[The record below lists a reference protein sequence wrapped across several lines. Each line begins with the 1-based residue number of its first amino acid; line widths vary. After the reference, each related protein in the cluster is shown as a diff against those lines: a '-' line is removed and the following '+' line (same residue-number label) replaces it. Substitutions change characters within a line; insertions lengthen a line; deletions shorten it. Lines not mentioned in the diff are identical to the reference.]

1 MTDEYGKYDVRALVA
16 RVVSGD
22 MKAFEVIYQN
32 TYRQV
37 YYTCMSFL
45 KNEQNVYDVM
55 QDTYITALTHL
66 QQLENPERI
75 TAWLNTIAVNKCRQF
90 LGKKMPVQLDEA
102 AGVNLLEEN
111 DNFLP
116 ESYVLNAE
124 KRKIILNIMQEELS
138 AVQYQT
144 IIMYYF
150 DGMSTSEIA
159 ACMECPEGTV
169 SYRLSAARGKI
180 KEGVQRYENT
190 NGVKLYSSG
199 TTALLTAVFLA
210 ETQGLVI
217 PNFLTS
223 VFSAAFGV
231 TAGAVAGT
239 ALGAAAGPMTGGA
252 ALNAV
257 AGTAAGGAALG
268 ATAGTTAGGV
278 TTGVTS
284 AGLKTAGKLGIKG
297 LFKTLK
303 AKIVASVVAASVVAG
318 GAAGIIIHNRDKDS
332 ESGGKNYRE
341 VNYVVCDNEYL
352 TVTIDK
358 VYDIGCGP
366 EDETIASAEGYDI
379 SENDCALE
387 YTVVN
392 HKDYMV
398 YYNIMLLTSNNES
411 YEGGLPTNWGVQPN
425 STSKFYIVD
434 SDGVTFFDLGRKPTV
449 TAKILFCTL
458 EDTTGNAGPFRAVDS
473 VMVDVDLSGKG
484 GTEPV
489 NYTRNFHVDGE
500 QVVIDNDQVKVTYL
514 GTNVYDEIADKNYYS
529 AWMNFYVENKT
540 DHDLG
545 VSIKGDNI
553 AYATPLRLMAGTTGY
568 ITHSMIDAGLDKE
581 DNAVGNKEIVEG
593 GEPFAV
599 NVDVCDYTES
609 YGGVTTYDIYVA
621 EHGETAYR
629 SISIDDY
636 TNIYS
641 GQFDMIKITQE
652 NVKEKTK

>member
-102 AGVNLLEEN
+102 TSTNLLEEN

-180 KEGVQRYENT
+180 KAGVQRYENT
-190 NGVKLYSSG
+190 SGVKLYSSG

-223 VFSAAFGV
+223 VFSAVF
-231 TAGAVAGT
+231 
-239 ALGAAAGPMTGGA
+239 GAAAGTVLGTATGGA
-252 ALNAV
+252 AV
-257 AGTAAGGAALG
+257 GTLTGGAAAGGAGG
-268 ATAGTTAGGV
+268 AA
-278 TTGVTS
+278 TGVAS
-284 AGLKTAGKLGIKG
+284 AGVKTAGKLGLKG

-434 SDGVTFFDLGRKPTV
+434 SAGVTFFDLGRKPTV
-449 TAKILFCTL
+449 TSKILFCTL

-484 GTEPV
+484 ETESV
-489 NYTRNFHVDGE
+489 NYKRNFHVDGE
-500 QVVIDNDQVKVTYL
+500 QVVTDNDQVKVTYL

-545 VSIKGDNI
+545 VSVKGDNI
-553 AYATPLRLMAGTTGY
+553 AYDTPLRLMAGTTGY
-568 ITHSMIDAGLDKE
+568 ITSSMIDAGLDKE

-599 NVDVCDYTES
+599 SVDVCDYTES

-641 GQFDMIKITQE
+641 GQFDMVKITQE
-652 NVKEKTK
+652 NVKEKIGSK

>member
-102 AGVNLLEEN
+102 TSTNLLEEN

-180 KEGVQRYENT
+180 KAGVQRYENT
-190 NGVKLYSSG
+190 SGVKLYSSG

-223 VFSAAFGV
+223 VFSAAFG
-231 TAGAVAGT
+231 
-239 ALGAAAGPMTGGA
+239 AAAGTVLGTATGVAAVGTLTGGA
-252 ALNAV
+252 
-257 AGTAAGGAALG
+257 AAGGAA
-268 ATAGTTAGGV
+268 
-278 TTGVTS
+278 TGVAS
-284 AGLKTAGKLGIKG
+284 AGVKTAGKLGLKG

-318 GAAGIIIHNRDKDS
+318 GVTGIIIHNRDKDS

-434 SDGVTFFDLGRKPTV
+434 SGGVTFFDLGRKPTV

-473 VMVDVDLSGKG
+473 VIVDVDLDGKG
-484 GTEPV
+484 EADSV

-500 QVVIDNDQVKVTYL
+500 QVVTDNDQVKVTYL

-545 VSIKGDNI
+545 VSVKGDNI
-553 AYATPLRLMAGTTGY
+553 AYDTPLRLMAGTTGY
-568 ITHSMIDAGLDKE
+568 ITHSMIDAGLDKD
-581 DNAVGNKEIVEG
+581 DNAIKNKEIVEG

-599 NVDVCDYTES
+599 SVDVCDYTES

-641 GQFDMIKITQE
+641 GQFDMVKITQE
-652 NVKEKTK
+652 NVKEKTGSK

>member
-1 MTDEYGKYDVRALVA
+1 MTDEYGKYDVKALVA

-90 LGKKMPVQLDEA
+90 LGKKMPVQLDEVA
-102 AGVNLLEEN
+102 SANLLEEN

-180 KEGVQRYENT
+180 KAGVQRYENT
-190 NGVKLYSSG
+190 SGVKLYSSG

-223 VFSAAFGV
+223 VFSAAFG
-231 TAGAVAGT
+231 
-239 ALGAAAGPMTGGA
+239 AAAGTVLGTATGGA
-252 ALNAV
+252 AVGTLTG
-257 AGTAAGGAALG
+257 GTAAGGAALG
-268 ATAGTTAGGV
+268 AATGTATGGAA
-278 TTGVTS
+278 TGVAS
-284 AGLKTAGKLGIKG
+284 AGVKTAGKLGIKG

-303 AKIVASVVAASVVAG
+303 AKVVASVVAASVVAG
-318 GAAGIIIHNRDKDS
+318 GAAGIIIHNRDKDP

-411 YEGGLPTNWGVQPN
+411 YEGGLPTNWGVQAN
-425 STSKFYIVD
+425 STRKFFIVD
-434 SDGVTFFDLGRKPTV
+434 SDGVTLFDLGRKPTV

-484 GTEPV
+484 ETDSI

-500 QVVIDNDQVKVTYL
+500 QIVTDNDQVKVTYL

-545 VSIKGDNI
+545 VSVKGDNI
-553 AYATPLRLMAGTTGY
+553 AYDTPLRLMAGTTGY
-568 ITHSMIDAGLDKE
+568 ITSSMIDAGLDKE

-599 NVDVCDYTES
+599 SVNVCDYTES
-609 YGGVTTYDIYVA
+609 YGGVTIYDIYVA

-641 GQFDMIKITQE
+641 GQFDMVKITRD
-652 NVKEKTK
+652 NVKEKTGSK

>member
-45 KNEQNVYDVM
+45 KNEHNVYDVM

-90 LGKKMPVQLDEA
+90 LGKKMPVHLDEA
-102 AGVNLLEEN
+102 ATTNLLEEN

-223 VFSAAFGV
+223 VFSAAFG
-231 TAGAVAGT
+231 
-239 ALGAAAGPMTGGA
+239 AAAGTVLGTATGGA
-252 ALNAV
+252 AVGTLTG
-257 AGTAAGGAALG
+257 GTAAGGAALG
-268 ATAGTTAGGV
+268 AATGTAAGGAA
-278 TTGVTS
+278 TGMAS
-284 AGLKTAGKLGIKG
+284 AGVKTAGKLGIKG

-318 GAAGIIIHNRDKDS
+318 GTAGIIIHNRDKDS
-332 ESGGKNYRE
+332 GSGGKNYRE

-366 EDETIASAEGYDI
+366 DDETITSAEGYDI

-398 YYNIMLLTSNNES
+398 YYNIILLTSNNES

-449 TAKILFCTL
+449 TSKILFCTL

-473 VMVDVDLSGKG
+473 VMVDVNLSGKG
-484 GTEPV
+484 ETESV

-500 QVVIDNDQVKVTYL
+500 QVVTDNDQVKVTYL

-545 VSIKGDNI
+545 VSVKGDNI
-553 AYATPLRLMAGTTGY
+553 AYDTPLRLMAGTTGY
-568 ITHSMIDAGLDKE
+568 ITSSMIDAGLDKE

-599 NVDVCDYTES
+599 SVNVCDYTES

-641 GQFDMIKITQE
+641 GQFDMVKITQE
-652 NVKEKTK
+652 NVKEKTGSK

>member
-45 KNEQNVYDVM
+45 KNEHNVYDVM

-102 AGVNLLEEN
+102 ASTNLLEEN

-180 KEGVQRYENT
+180 KAGVQRYENT
-190 NGVKLYSSG
+190 SGVKLYSSG

-223 VFSAAFGV
+223 VFSAAFG
-231 TAGAVAGT
+231 
-239 ALGAAAGPMTGGA
+239 AAAGG
-252 ALNAV
+252 V
-257 AGTAAGGAALG
+257 ALG
-268 ATAGTTAGGV
+268 ATAGTATGGAA
-278 TTGVTS
+278 TGVAS
-284 AGLKTAGKLGIKG
+284 AGVKTAGKLGIKG

-318 GAAGIIIHNRDKDS
+318 GAAGIIIHNRDKDP

-366 EDETIASAEGYDI
+366 EDETIASAEGYEI

-449 TAKILFCTL
+449 TSKILFCTL

-484 GTEPV
+484 ETESV

-500 QVVIDNDQVKVTYL
+500 QVVTDNDQVKVTYL

-545 VSIKGDNI
+545 VSVKGDNI
-553 AYATPLRLMAGTTGY
+553 AYDTPLRLMAGTTGY
-568 ITHSMIDAGLDKE
+568 ITSSMIDAGLDKE

-599 NVDVCDYTES
+599 SVNVCDYTES

-641 GQFDMIKITQE
+641 GQFDMVKITRE
-652 NVKEKTK
+652 NVKEKTGSK

>member
-1 MTDEYGKYDVRALVA
+1 MTDEYEKYDVRALVA

-45 KNEQNVYDVM
+45 KNEHNVYDVM

-102 AGVNLLEEN
+102 TSTNLLEEN

-180 KEGVQRYENT
+180 KAGVQRYENT
-190 NGVKLYSSG
+190 SGVKLYSSG

-223 VFSAAFGV
+223 VFSAVF
-231 TAGAVAGT
+231 
-239 ALGAAAGPMTGGA
+239 GAAAGTVLGTATGGA
-252 ALNAV
+252 AV
-257 AGTAAGGAALG
+257 GTLTGGAAAGGAGG
-268 ATAGTTAGGV
+268 AA
-278 TTGVTS
+278 TGVAS
-284 AGLKTAGKLGIKG
+284 AGVKTAGKLGLKG

-303 AKIVASVVAASVVAG
+303 AKIVAGVVAASVVAG

-366 EDETIASAEGYDI
+366 EDETIASAERYDI

-449 TAKILFCTL
+449 TAKMLFCTL

-473 VMVDVDLSGKG
+473 VIVDVDLDGKG
-484 GTEPV
+484 EADSV

-500 QVVIDNDQVKVTYL
+500 QVVTDNDQVKVTYL

-545 VSIKGDNI
+545 VSVKGDNI
-553 AYATPLRLMAGTTGY
+553 AYDTPLRLMAGTTGY
-568 ITHSMIDAGLDKE
+568 ITHSMIDAGLDKN
-581 DNAVGNKEIVEG
+581 DNAIKNKEIVEG

-599 NVDVCDYTES
+599 SVDVCDYTES

-641 GQFDMIKITQE
+641 GQFDMVKITQE
-652 NVKEKTK
+652 NVKEKTGSK

>member
-102 AGVNLLEEN
+102 TSTNLLEEN

-180 KEGVQRYENT
+180 KAGVQRYENT
-190 NGVKLYSSG
+190 SGVKLYSSG

-223 VFSAAFGV
+223 VFP
-231 TAGAVAGT
+231 AVF
-239 ALGAAAGPMTGGA
+239 GAAAGTVLGTATGGA
-252 ALNAV
+252 AV
-257 AGTAAGGAALG
+257 GTLTGGAAAGGAGG
-268 ATAGTTAGGV
+268 AA
-278 TTGVTS
+278 TGVAS
-284 AGLKTAGKLGIKG
+284 AGVKTAGKLGLKG

-434 SDGVTFFDLGRKPTV
+434 SAGVTFFDLGRKPTV
-449 TAKILFCTL
+449 TSKILFCTL

-484 GTEPV
+484 ETESV

-500 QVVIDNDQVKVTYL
+500 QVVTDNDQVKVTYL

-545 VSIKGDNI
+545 VSVKGDNI
-553 AYATPLRLMAGTTGY
+553 AYDTPLRLMAGTTGY
-568 ITHSMIDAGLDKE
+568 ITSSMIDAGLDKE

-599 NVDVCDYTES
+599 SVDVCDYTES

-641 GQFDMIKITQE
+641 GQFDMVKITQE
-652 NVKEKTK
+652 NVKEKIGSK

>member
-102 AGVNLLEEN
+102 TSTNLLEEN

-180 KEGVQRYENT
+180 KAGVQRYENT
-190 NGVKLYSSG
+190 SGVKLYSSG

-223 VFSAAFGV
+223 VFSAVF
-231 TAGAVAGT
+231 
-239 ALGAAAGPMTGGA
+239 GAAAGTVLGTATGGA
-252 ALNAV
+252 AV
-257 AGTAAGGAALG
+257 GTLTGGAAAGGAGG
-268 ATAGTTAGGV
+268 AA
-278 TTGVTS
+278 TGVAS
-284 AGLKTAGKLGIKG
+284 AGVKTAGKLGLKG

-303 AKIVASVVAASVVAG
+303 AKIVAGVVAASVVAG

-366 EDETIASAEGYDI
+366 EDETIASAERYDI

-449 TAKILFCTL
+449 TSKILFCTL

-484 GTEPV
+484 ETESV

-500 QVVIDNDQVKVTYL
+500 QVVTDNDQVKVTYL

-545 VSIKGDNI
+545 VSVKGDNI
-553 AYATPLRLMAGTTGY
+553 AYDTPLRLMAGTTGY
-568 ITHSMIDAGLDKE
+568 ITSSMIDAGLDKE

-599 NVDVCDYTES
+599 SVDVCDYTES

-641 GQFDMIKITQE
+641 GQFDMVKITQE
-652 NVKEKTK
+652 NVKEKTGSK

>member
-102 AGVNLLEEN
+102 TSTNLLEEN

-180 KEGVQRYENT
+180 KAGVQRYENT
-190 NGVKLYSSG
+190 SGVKLYSSG

-223 VFSAAFGV
+223 VFSAVF
-231 TAGAVAGT
+231 
-239 ALGAAAGPMTGGA
+239 GAAAGTVLGTATGGA
-252 ALNAV
+252 AV
-257 AGTAAGGAALG
+257 GTLTGGAAAGGAGG
-268 ATAGTTAGGV
+268 AA
-278 TTGVTS
+278 TGVAS
-284 AGLKTAGKLGIKG
+284 AGVKTAGKLGLKG

-303 AKIVASVVAASVVAG
+303 AKIVAGVVAASVVAG

-366 EDETIASAEGYDI
+366 EDETIASAERYDI

-449 TAKILFCTL
+449 TSKILFCTL

-484 GTEPV
+484 ETESV

-500 QVVIDNDQVKVTYL
+500 QVVTDNDQVKVTYL

-545 VSIKGDNI
+545 VSVKGDNI
-553 AYATPLRLMAGTTGY
+553 AYDTPLRLMAGTTGY
-568 ITHSMIDAGLDKE
+568 ITSSMIDAGLDKE

-599 NVDVCDYTES
+599 SVDVCDYTES
-609 YGGVTTYDIYVA
+609 YGGVILWM
-621 EHGETAYR
+621 E
-629 SISIDDY
+629 
-636 TNIYS
+636 
-641 GQFDMIKITQE
+641 
-652 NVKEKTK
+652 

>member
-45 KNEQNVYDVM
+45 KNEHNVYDVM

-75 TAWLNTIAVNKCRQF
+75 TAWLNTIAVNKCKQF

-102 AGVNLLEEN
+102 TSTNLLEEN

-199 TTALLTAVFLA
+199 ATALLTAVFLA

-223 VFSAAFGV
+223 VFSAAFG
-231 TAGAVAGT
+231 
-239 ALGAAAGPMTGGA
+239 AAAGTVLGTATGGA
-252 ALNAV
+252 AV
-257 AGTAAGGAALG
+257 GTLTGGAAAGGAA
-268 ATAGTTAGGV
+268 
-278 TTGVTS
+278 TGVAS
-284 AGLKTAGKLGIKG
+284 AGVKTAGKLGLKG

-303 AKIVASVVAASVVAG
+303 AKIVASVVAVSVVAG
-318 GAAGIIIHNRDKDS
+318 GVTGIIIHNRDKDS

-366 EDETIASAEGYDI
+366 EDETIASAERYDI

-449 TAKILFCTL
+449 TAKMLFCTL

-473 VMVDVDLSGKG
+473 VIVDVDLDGKG
-484 GTEPV
+484 EADSV

-500 QVVIDNDQVKVTYL
+500 QVVTDNDQVKVTYL

-545 VSIKGDNI
+545 VSVKGDNI
-553 AYATPLRLMAGTTGY
+553 AYDTPLRLMAGTTGY
-568 ITHSMIDAGLDKE
+568 ITHSMIDAGLDKD
-581 DNAVGNKEIVEG
+581 DNAIKNKEIVEG

-599 NVDVCDYTES
+599 SVDVCDYTES

-641 GQFDMIKITQE
+641 GQFDMVKITQE
-652 NVKEKTK
+652 NVKEKTGSK

>member
-102 AGVNLLEEN
+102 TSTNLLEEN

-180 KEGVQRYENT
+180 KAGVQRYENT
-190 NGVKLYSSG
+190 SGVKLYSSG

-223 VFSAAFGV
+223 VFSAVF
-231 TAGAVAGT
+231 
-239 ALGAAAGPMTGGA
+239 GAAAGTVLGTATGGA
-252 ALNAV
+252 AV
-257 AGTAAGGAALG
+257 GTLTGGAAAGGAGG
-268 ATAGTTAGGV
+268 AA
-278 TTGVTS
+278 TGVAS
-284 AGLKTAGKLGIKG
+284 AGVKTAGKLGLKG

-303 AKIVASVVAASVVAG
+303 AKIVAGVVAASVVAG

-366 EDETIASAEGYDI
+366 EDETIASAERYDI

-449 TAKILFCTL
+449 TAKMLFCTL

-473 VMVDVDLSGKG
+473 VIVDVDLDGKG
-484 GTEPV
+484 EADSV

-500 QVVIDNDQVKVTYL
+500 QVVTDNDQVKVTYL

-545 VSIKGDNI
+545 VSVKGDNI
-553 AYATPLRLMAGTTGY
+553 AYDTPLRLMAGTTGY
-568 ITHSMIDAGLDKE
+568 ITHSMIDAGLDKD
-581 DNAVGNKEIVEG
+581 DNAIKNKEIVEG

-599 NVDVCDYTES
+599 SVDVCDYTES

-641 GQFDMIKITQE
+641 GQFDMVKITRE
-652 NVKEKTK
+652 NVKEKTDSK

>member
-45 KNEQNVYDVM
+45 KNEHNVYDVM

-102 AGVNLLEEN
+102 TSTNLLEEN

-199 TTALLTAVFLA
+199 ATALLTAVFLA

-223 VFSAAFGV
+223 VFSAAFG
-231 TAGAVAGT
+231 
-239 ALGAAAGPMTGGA
+239 AAAGTVLGTATGGA
-252 ALNAV
+252 AV
-257 AGTAAGGAALG
+257 GTLTGGAAAGGAA
-268 ATAGTTAGGV
+268 
-278 TTGVTS
+278 TGVAS
-284 AGLKTAGKLGIKG
+284 AGVKTAGKLGLKG

-303 AKIVASVVAASVVAG
+303 AKIVASVVAVSVVAG
-318 GAAGIIIHNRDKDS
+318 GVTGIIIHNRDKDS

-366 EDETIASAEGYDI
+366 EDETIASAERYDI

-449 TAKILFCTL
+449 TAKMLFCTL

-473 VMVDVDLSGKG
+473 VIVDVDLDGKG
-484 GTEPV
+484 EADSV

-500 QVVIDNDQVKVTYL
+500 QVVTDNDQVKVTYL

-545 VSIKGDNI
+545 VSVKGDNI
-553 AYATPLRLMAGTTGY
+553 AYDTPLRLMAGTTGY
-568 ITHSMIDAGLDKE
+568 ITHSMIDAGLDKD
-581 DNAVGNKEIVEG
+581 DNAIKNKEIVEG

-599 NVDVCDYTES
+599 SVDVCDYTES

-641 GQFDMIKITQE
+641 GQFDMVKITQE
-652 NVKEKTK
+652 NVKEKTGSK

>member
-45 KNEQNVYDVM
+45 KNEHNVYDVM

-102 AGVNLLEEN
+102 ATTNLLEEN

-223 VFSAAFGV
+223 VFSAAFG
-231 TAGAVAGT
+231 
-239 ALGAAAGPMTGGA
+239 AAAGTVLGTATGGA
-252 ALNAV
+252 AVGTLTG
-257 AGTAAGGAALG
+257 GTAAGGAALG
-268 ATAGTTAGGV
+268 AATGTATGGAA
-278 TTGVTS
+278 TGMAS
-284 AGLKTAGKLGIKG
+284 AGVKTAGKLGIKG

-366 EDETIASAEGYDI
+366 EDENIASAEGYDI

-449 TAKILFCTL
+449 TSKILFCTL

-473 VMVDVDLSGKG
+473 VMVDVNLSGKG
-484 GTEPV
+484 EAESV

-500 QVVIDNDQVKVTYL
+500 QVVTDNDQVKVTYL

-545 VSIKGDNI
+545 VSVKGDNI
-553 AYATPLRLMAGTTGY
+553 AYDTPLRLMAGTTGY
-568 ITHSMIDAGLDKE
+568 ITSSMIDAGLDKE

-599 NVDVCDYTES
+599 SVNVCDYTES

-641 GQFDMIKITQE
+641 GQFDMVKITQE
-652 NVKEKTK
+652 NVKEKTGSK

>member
-1 MTDEYGKYDVRALVA
+1 MTDEYEKYDVRALVA

-45 KNEQNVYDVM
+45 KNEHNVYDVM

-102 AGVNLLEEN
+102 TSTNLLEEN

-223 VFSAAFGV
+223 VFSAAFG
-231 TAGAVAGT
+231 
-239 ALGAAAGPMTGGA
+239 AAAGTVLGTATGGA
-252 ALNAV
+252 AV
-257 AGTAAGGAALG
+257 GTLTGGAAAGGAAI
-268 ATAGTTAGGV
+268 GV
-278 TTGVTS
+278 AS
-284 AGLKTAGKLGIKG
+284 AGVKTAGKLGLKG
-297 LFKTLK
+297 VFKTLK

-318 GAAGIIIHNRDKDS
+318 GVTGIIIHNRDKDS

-366 EDETIASAEGYDI
+366 DDETITSAERYDI

-434 SDGVTFFDLGRKPTV
+434 SAGVTFFDLGRKPTV
-449 TAKILFCTL
+449 TSKILFCTL

-484 GTEPV
+484 ETESV

-500 QVVIDNDQVKVTYL
+500 QVVTDNDQVKVTYL

-545 VSIKGDNI
+545 VSVKGDNI
-553 AYATPLRLMAGTTGY
+553 AYDTPLRLMAGTTGY
-568 ITHSMIDAGLDKE
+568 ITSSMIDAGLDKE

-599 NVDVCDYTES
+599 SVDVCDYTES

-641 GQFDMIKITQE
+641 GQFDMVKITQE
-652 NVKEKTK
+652 NVKEKTCSK

>member
-45 KNEQNVYDVM
+45 KNEHNVYDVM

-102 AGVNLLEEN
+102 TSANLLEEN

-199 TTALLTAVFLA
+199 ATALLTAVFLA

-223 VFSAAFGV
+223 VFSAAFG
-231 TAGAVAGT
+231 
-239 ALGAAAGPMTGGA
+239 AAAGTVLGTATGGA
-252 ALNAV
+252 AV
-257 AGTAAGGAALG
+257 GTLTGGATAGGAA
-268 ATAGTTAGGV
+268 
-278 TTGVTS
+278 TGVAS
-284 AGLKTAGKLGIKG
+284 AGVKTAGKLGLKG

-318 GAAGIIIHNRDKDS
+318 GVTGIIIHNRDKDS

-366 EDETIASAEGYDI
+366 EDETIASAERYDI

-449 TAKILFCTL
+449 TAKMLFCTL

-473 VMVDVDLSGKG
+473 VIVDVDLDGKG
-484 GTEPV
+484 EADSV

-500 QVVIDNDQVKVTYL
+500 QVVTDNDQVKVTYL

-545 VSIKGDNI
+545 VSVKGDNI
-553 AYATPLRLMAGTTGY
+553 AYDTPLRLMAGTTGY
-568 ITHSMIDAGLDKE
+568 ITHSMIDAGLDKD
-581 DNAVGNKEIVEG
+581 DNAIKNKEIVEG

-599 NVDVCDYTES
+599 SVDVCDYTES

-621 EHGETAYR
+621 EHSETAYR

-641 GQFDMIKITQE
+641 GQFDMVKITQE
-652 NVKEKTK
+652 NVKEKTGSK

>member
-45 KNEQNVYDVM
+45 KNEHNVYDVM

-102 AGVNLLEEN
+102 ATSNLLEEN

-223 VFSAAFGV
+223 VFSAAFG
-231 TAGAVAGT
+231 
-239 ALGAAAGPMTGGA
+239 AAAGTVLGTATGGA
-252 ALNAV
+252 AV
-257 AGTAAGGAALG
+257 GTLTGGAAAGGAA
-268 ATAGTTAGGV
+268 
-278 TTGVTS
+278 TGVAS
-284 AGLKTAGKLGIKG
+284 AGVKTAGKLGLKG

-318 GAAGIIIHNRDKDS
+318 GVTGIIIHNRDKDS

-366 EDETIASAEGYDI
+366 DDETITSAEGYDI

-449 TAKILFCTL
+449 TSKILFCTL

-484 GTEPV
+484 ETESV

-500 QVVIDNDQVKVTYL
+500 QVVTDNDQVKVTYL

-545 VSIKGDNI
+545 VSVKGDNI
-553 AYATPLRLMAGTTGY
+553 AYDTPLRLMAGTTGY
-568 ITHSMIDAGLDKE
+568 ITSSMIDAGLDKE

-599 NVDVCDYTES
+599 SVDVCDYTES

-641 GQFDMIKITQE
+641 GQFDMVKITQE
-652 NVKEKTK
+652 NVKEKTGSK

>member
-90 LGKKMPVQLDEA
+90 LGKKMPVQLDEVA
-102 AGVNLLEEN
+102 STNLLEEN

-180 KEGVQRYENT
+180 KAGVQRYENT
-190 NGVKLYSSG
+190 SGVKLYSSG

-217 PNFLTS
+217 PDFLTR

-231 TAGAVAGT
+231 TAGAALGT
-239 ALGAAAGPMTGGA
+239 ATGGA
-252 ALNAV
+252 A
-257 AGTAAGGAALG
+257 
-268 ATAGTTAGGV
+268 
-278 TTGVTS
+278 TGVAS
-284 AGLKTAGKLGIKG
+284 AGVKTAGKLGIKG

-318 GAAGIIIHNRDKDS
+318 GAAGIIIHNRDKDP

-449 TAKILFCTL
+449 MAKILFCTL

-473 VMVDVDLSGKG
+473 VMVDVDLDGKG
-484 GTEPV
+484 EADSV

-553 AYATPLRLMAGTTGY
+553 AYSTPLRLMAGTTGY

-599 NVDVCDYTES
+599 SVDVCDYTES

-641 GQFDMIKITQE
+641 GQFNMVKITRE
-652 NVKEKTK
+652 NVKEKTGSK

>member
-1 MTDEYGKYDVRALVA
+1 MTDEYEKYDVRALVA

-102 AGVNLLEEN
+102 TSTNLLEEN

-180 KEGVQRYENT
+180 KAGVQRYENT
-190 NGVKLYSSG
+190 SGVKLYSSG

-223 VFSAAFGV
+223 VFSAVF
-231 TAGAVAGT
+231 
-239 ALGAAAGPMTGGA
+239 GAAAGTVLGTATGGA
-252 ALNAV
+252 AV
-257 AGTAAGGAALG
+257 GTLTGGAAAGGAGG
-268 ATAGTTAGGV
+268 AA
-278 TTGVTS
+278 TGVAS
-284 AGLKTAGKLGIKG
+284 AGVKTAGKLGLKG

-434 SDGVTFFDLGRKPTV
+434 SAGVTFFDLGRKPTV
-449 TAKILFCTL
+449 TSKILFCTL

-484 GTEPV
+484 ETESV

-500 QVVIDNDQVKVTYL
+500 QVVTDNDQVKVTYL

-545 VSIKGDNI
+545 VSVKGDNI
-553 AYATPLRLMAGTTGY
+553 AYDTPLRLMAGTTGY
-568 ITHSMIDAGLDKE
+568 ITSSMIDAGLDKE

-599 NVDVCDYTES
+599 SVDVCDYTES

-641 GQFDMIKITQE
+641 GQFDMVKITQE
-652 NVKEKTK
+652 NVKEKIGSK

>member
-32 TYRQV
+32 TYRQM

-45 KNEQNVYDVM
+45 KNEHNVYDVM

-102 AGVNLLEEN
+102 TSTNLLEEN

-223 VFSAAFGV
+223 VFSAAFG
-231 TAGAVAGT
+231 
-239 ALGAAAGPMTGGA
+239 AAAGTVLGTVTGGA
-252 ALNAV
+252 AV
-257 AGTAAGGAALG
+257 GTLTGGAAAGGAA
-268 ATAGTTAGGV
+268 
-278 TTGVTS
+278 TGVAS
-284 AGLKTAGKLGIKG
+284 AGVKTAGKLGLKG

-318 GAAGIIIHNRDKDS
+318 GVTGIIIHNRDKDS

-366 EDETIASAEGYDI
+366 DDETIASAEGYDI

-434 SDGVTFFDLGRKPTV
+434 SAGVTFFDLGRKPTV
-449 TAKILFCTL
+449 TSKILFCTL

-484 GTEPV
+484 ETESV
-489 NYTRNFHVDGE
+489 DYTRNFHVDGE
-500 QVVIDNDQVKVTYL
+500 QVVTDNDQVKVTYL

-545 VSIKGDNI
+545 VSVKGDNI
-553 AYATPLRLMAGTTGY
+553 AYDTPLRLMAGTTGY
-568 ITHSMIDAGLDKE
+568 ITSSMIDAGLDKE

-599 NVDVCDYTES
+599 SVDVCDYTES

-641 GQFDMIKITQE
+641 GQFDMVKITQE
-652 NVKEKTK
+652 NVKEKTCSK

>member
-45 KNEQNVYDVM
+45 KNEHNVYDVM

-102 AGVNLLEEN
+102 TSTNLLEEN

-180 KEGVQRYENT
+180 KAGVQRYENT
-190 NGVKLYSSG
+190 SGVKLYSSG

-223 VFSAAFGV
+223 VFSAVF
-231 TAGAVAGT
+231 
-239 ALGAAAGPMTGGA
+239 GAAAGTVLGTATGGA
-252 ALNAV
+252 AV
-257 AGTAAGGAALG
+257 GTLTGGAAAGGAA
-268 ATAGTTAGGV
+268 
-278 TTGVTS
+278 TGVAS
-284 AGLKTAGKLGIKG
+284 AGVKTAGKLGLKG

-434 SDGVTFFDLGRKPTV
+434 SAGVTFFDLGRKPTV
-449 TAKILFCTL
+449 TSKILFCTL

-484 GTEPV
+484 ETESV

-500 QVVIDNDQVKVTYL
+500 QVVTDNDQVKVTYL

-545 VSIKGDNI
+545 VSVKGDNI
-553 AYATPLRLMAGTTGY
+553 AYDTPLRLMAGTTGY
-568 ITHSMIDAGLDKE
+568 ITSSMIDAGLDKE

-599 NVDVCDYTES
+599 SVDVCDYTES

-641 GQFDMIKITQE
+641 GQFDMVKITQE
-652 NVKEKTK
+652 NVKEKIGSKRYKRINIKT

>member
-102 AGVNLLEEN
+102 TSTNLLEEN

-180 KEGVQRYENT
+180 KAGVQRYENT
-190 NGVKLYSSG
+190 SGVKLYSSG

-223 VFSAAFGV
+223 VFSAVF
-231 TAGAVAGT
+231 
-239 ALGAAAGPMTGGA
+239 GAAAGTVLGTATGGA
-252 ALNAV
+252 AV
-257 AGTAAGGAALG
+257 GTLTGGAAAGGAGG
-268 ATAGTTAGGV
+268 AA
-278 TTGVTS
+278 TGVAS
-284 AGLKTAGKLGIKG
+284 AGVKTAGKLGLKG

-352 TVTIDK
+352 TVTIDR

-366 EDETIASAEGYDI
+366 EDENIASAEGYDI

-434 SDGVTFFDLGRKPTV
+434 SAGVTFFDLGRKPTV
-449 TAKILFCTL
+449 TSKILFCTL

-484 GTEPV
+484 ETESV

-500 QVVIDNDQVKVTYL
+500 QVVTDNDQVKVTYL

-545 VSIKGDNI
+545 VSVKGDNI
-553 AYATPLRLMAGTTGY
+553 AYDTPLRLMAGTTGY
-568 ITHSMIDAGLDKE
+568 ITSSMIDAGLDKE

-599 NVDVCDYTES
+599 SVDVCDYTES

-641 GQFDMIKITQE
+641 GQFDMVKITQE
-652 NVKEKTK
+652 NVKEKIGSK

>member
-1 MTDEYGKYDVRALVA
+1 MTDEYGKYNVRTLVA
-16 RVVSGD
+16 KVVSGD

-90 LGKKMPVQLDEA
+90 LGNKMPVQLDEA
-102 AGVNLLEEN
+102 TSTNLLEEN

-124 KRKIILNIMQEELS
+124 KRKIILNIMQEKLS

-169 SYRLSAARGKI
+169 SYRLCAARGKI

-223 VFSAAFGV
+223 VFSAAFG
-231 TAGAVAGT
+231 
-239 ALGAAAGPMTGGA
+239 AAAGTVLGTATGGA
-252 ALNAV
+252 AV
-257 AGTAAGGAALG
+257 GTLTGGSAAGGAA
-268 ATAGTTAGGV
+268 
-278 TTGVTS
+278 TGVAS
-284 AGLKTAGKLGIKG
+284 AGVKTVGKLGLKG

-303 AKIVASVVAASVVAG
+303 AKIVASVAAASVVAG
-318 GAAGIIIHNRDKDS
+318 GVTGIIIHNRDKDS

-449 TAKILFCTL
+449 TAKMLFCTL

-473 VMVDVDLSGKG
+473 VIVDVDLDGKG
-484 GTEPV
+484 EADSV

-500 QVVIDNDQVKVTYL
+500 QVVTDNDQVKVTYL

-545 VSIKGDNI
+545 VSVKGDNI
-553 AYATPLRLMAGTTGY
+553 AYDTPLRLMAGTTGY
-568 ITHSMIDAGLDKE
+568 ITHSMIDAGLDKD
-581 DNAVGNKEIVEG
+581 DNAIKNKEIVEG

-599 NVDVCDYTES
+599 SVDVCDYTES

-641 GQFDMIKITQE
+641 GQFDMVKITQE
-652 NVKEKTK
+652 NVKEKTYSK

>member
-1 MTDEYGKYDVRALVA
+1 MTDEYGKYDVRTQVA
-16 RVVSGD
+16 KVVSGD

-45 KNEQNVYDVM
+45 KNEHNEYDVM

-102 AGVNLLEEN
+102 TSTNLLEEN

-223 VFSAAFGV
+223 VFSAAFG
-231 TAGAVAGT
+231 
-239 ALGAAAGPMTGGA
+239 AAAGTVLGTATGGA
-252 ALNAV
+252 AV
-257 AGTAAGGAALG
+257 GTLTGGATAGGAA
-268 ATAGTTAGGV
+268 
-278 TTGVTS
+278 TGVAS
-284 AGLKTAGKLGIKG
+284 AGVKTVGKLGLKG

-318 GAAGIIIHNRDKDS
+318 GVTGIIIHNRDKDS

-449 TAKILFCTL
+449 TAKMLFCTL

-473 VMVDVDLSGKG
+473 VIVDVNLDGKG
-484 GTEPV
+484 EADSV

-500 QVVIDNDQVKVTYL
+500 QVVTDNDQVKVTYL

-545 VSIKGDNI
+545 VSVKGDNI
-553 AYATPLRLMAGTTGY
+553 AYDIPLRLMAGTTGY
-568 ITHSMIDAGLDKE
+568 ITHSKIDAGLDKD
-581 DNAVGNKEIVEG
+581 DNAIKNKEIVEG

-599 NVDVCDYTES
+599 SVDVCDYTES

-641 GQFDMIKITQE
+641 GQFDMVKITRE
-652 NVKEKTK
+652 NVKEKTDSK

>member
-1 MTDEYGKYDVRALVA
+1 M
-16 RVVSGD
+16 
-22 MKAFEVIYQN
+22 
-32 TYRQV
+32 
-37 YYTCMSFL
+37 
-45 KNEQNVYDVM
+45 
-55 QDTYITALTHL
+55 
-66 QQLENPERI
+66 
-75 TAWLNTIAVNKCRQF
+75 
-90 LGKKMPVQLDEA
+90 
-102 AGVNLLEEN
+102 
-111 DNFLP
+111 
-116 ESYVLNAE
+116 
-124 KRKIILNIMQEELS
+124 
-138 AVQYQT
+138 
-144 IIMYYF
+144 
-150 DGMSTSEIA
+150 
-159 ACMECPEGTV
+159 
-169 SYRLSAARGKI
+169 
-180 KEGVQRYENT
+180 
-190 NGVKLYSSG
+190 
-199 TTALLTAVFLA
+199 FLA

-223 VFSAAFGV
+223 VFSAVF
-231 TAGAVAGT
+231 
-239 ALGAAAGPMTGGA
+239 GAAAGTVLGTATGGA
-252 ALNAV
+252 AV
-257 AGTAAGGAALG
+257 GTLTGGAAAGGVA
-268 ATAGTTAGGV
+268 
-278 TTGVTS
+278 TGVAS
-284 AGLKTAGKLGIKG
+284 AGVKTAGKLGLKG

-303 AKIVASVVAASVVAG
+303 AKIVAGVVTASVVAG

-411 YEGGLPTNWGVQPN
+411 YEGGVPTNWGVQPN

-434 SDGVTFFDLGRKPTV
+434 SGCVTFFDLGRKPTV

-473 VMVDVDLSGKG
+473 VIVDVDLDGKG
-484 GTEPV
+484 EADSV

-500 QVVIDNDQVKVTYL
+500 QVVTDNDQVKVTYL

-545 VSIKGDNI
+545 VSVKGDNI
-553 AYATPLRLMAGTTGY
+553 VYDIPLRLMAGTTGY
-568 ITHSMIDAGLDKE
+568 ITHSMIDAGLDKD
-581 DNAVGNKEIVEG
+581 DNAIKNKEIVEG

-599 NVDVCDYTES
+599 SVDVCDYTES

-641 GQFDMIKITQE
+641 GQFDMVKITRE
-652 NVKEKTK
+652 NVKEKTDSK

>member
-1 MTDEYGKYDVRALVA
+1 MTDEYEKYDVRALVA

-45 KNEQNVYDVM
+45 KNEHNVYDVM

-102 AGVNLLEEN
+102 TSTNLLEEN

-223 VFSAAFGV
+223 VFSAAFG
-231 TAGAVAGT
+231 
-239 ALGAAAGPMTGGA
+239 AAAGTVLGTVTGGA
-252 ALNAV
+252 AV
-257 AGTAAGGAALG
+257 GTLTGGAAAGGAA
-268 ATAGTTAGGV
+268 
-278 TTGVTS
+278 TGVAS
-284 AGLKTAGKLGIKG
+284 AGVKTAGKLGLKG

-303 AKIVASVVAASVVAG
+303 AKIVAGVVAASVVAG

-366 EDETIASAEGYDI
+366 EDETIASAERYDI

-449 TAKILFCTL
+449 TAKMLFCTL

-473 VMVDVDLSGKG
+473 VIVDVDLDGKG
-484 GTEPV
+484 EADSV

-500 QVVIDNDQVKVTYL
+500 QVVTDNDQVKVTYL

-545 VSIKGDNI
+545 VSVKGDNI
-553 AYATPLRLMAGTTGY
+553 AYDTPLRLMAGTTGY
-568 ITHSMIDAGLDKE
+568 ITSSMIDAGLDKE

-599 NVDVCDYTES
+599 SVDVCDYTES

-641 GQFDMIKITQE
+641 GQFDMVKITQE
-652 NVKEKTK
+652 NVKEKIGSK

>member
-45 KNEQNVYDVM
+45 KNEHNVYDVM

-102 AGVNLLEEN
+102 TSTNLLEEN

-180 KEGVQRYENT
+180 KAGVQRYENT
-190 NGVKLYSSG
+190 SGVKLYSSG

-223 VFSAAFGV
+223 VFSAAFG
-231 TAGAVAGT
+231 
-239 ALGAAAGPMTGGA
+239 AAAGTVLGTATGGA
-252 ALNAV
+252 AV
-257 AGTAAGGAALG
+257 GTLTGGAAAGGAA
-268 ATAGTTAGGV
+268 
-278 TTGVTS
+278 TGVAS
-284 AGLKTAGKLGIKG
+284 AGVKTAGKLGLKG

-318 GAAGIIIHNRDKDS
+318 GVTGIIIHNRDKDS

-366 EDETIASAEGYDI
+366 EDETIASAERYDI

-434 SDGVTFFDLGRKPTV
+434 SGGVTFFDLGRKPTV
-449 TAKILFCTL
+449 TSKILFCTL

-473 VMVDVDLSGKG
+473 VIVDVDLDGKG
-484 GTEPV
+484 EADSV

-500 QVVIDNDQVKVTYL
+500 QVVTDNDQVKVTYL

-545 VSIKGDNI
+545 VSVKGDNI
-553 AYATPLRLMAGTTGY
+553 AYDTPLRLMAGTTGY
-568 ITHSMIDAGLDKE
+568 ITHSMIDAGLDKD
-581 DNAVGNKEIVEG
+581 DNAIKNKEIVEG

-599 NVDVCDYTES
+599 SVDVCDYTES

-641 GQFDMIKITQE
+641 GQFDMVKITQE
-652 NVKEKTK
+652 NVKEKTGSK

>member
-45 KNEQNVYDVM
+45 KNEHNVYDVM

-102 AGVNLLEEN
+102 TSTNLLEEN

-180 KEGVQRYENT
+180 KAGVQRYENT
-190 NGVKLYSSG
+190 SGVKLYSSG

-223 VFSAAFGV
+223 VFSAVF
-231 TAGAVAGT
+231 
-239 ALGAAAGPMTGGA
+239 GAAAGTVLGTATGGA
-252 ALNAV
+252 AV
-257 AGTAAGGAALG
+257 GTLTGGAAAGGAGG
-268 ATAGTTAGGV
+268 AA
-278 TTGVTS
+278 TGVAS
-284 AGLKTAGKLGIKG
+284 AGVKTAGKLGLKG

-449 TAKILFCTL
+449 TAKMLFCTL

-473 VMVDVDLSGKG
+473 VIVDVDLDGKG
-484 GTEPV
+484 EADSV

-500 QVVIDNDQVKVTYL
+500 QVVTDNDQVKVTYL

-545 VSIKGDNI
+545 VSVKGDNI
-553 AYATPLRLMAGTTGY
+553 AYDTPLRLMAGTTGY
-568 ITHSMIDAGLDKE
+568 ITHSMIDAGLDKD
-581 DNAVGNKEIVEG
+581 DNAIKNKEIVEG

-599 NVDVCDYTES
+599 SVDVCDYTES

-641 GQFDMIKITQE
+641 GQFDMVKITQE
-652 NVKEKTK
+652 NVKEKIGSK

>member
-102 AGVNLLEEN
+102 TSTNLLEEN

-180 KEGVQRYENT
+180 KAGVQMYENT
-190 NGVKLYSSG
+190 SGVKLYSSG

-223 VFSAAFGV
+223 VFSAVF
-231 TAGAVAGT
+231 
-239 ALGAAAGPMTGGA
+239 GAAAGTVLGTATGGA
-252 ALNAV
+252 AV
-257 AGTAAGGAALG
+257 GTLTGGAAAGGAGG
-268 ATAGTTAGGV
+268 AA
-278 TTGVTS
+278 TGVAS
-284 AGLKTAGKLGIKG
+284 AGVKTAGKLGLKG

-434 SDGVTFFDLGRKPTV
+434 SAGVTFFDLGRKPTV
-449 TAKILFCTL
+449 TSKILFCTL

-484 GTEPV
+484 ETESV

-500 QVVIDNDQVKVTYL
+500 QVVTDNDQVKVTYL

-545 VSIKGDNI
+545 VSVKGDNI
-553 AYATPLRLMAGTTGY
+553 AYDTPLRLMAGTTGY
-568 ITHSMIDAGLDKE
+568 ITSSMIDAGLDKE

-599 NVDVCDYTES
+599 SVDVCDYTES

-641 GQFDMIKITQE
+641 GQFDMVKITQE
-652 NVKEKTK
+652 NVKEKIGSK

>member
-45 KNEQNVYDVM
+45 KNEHNVYDVM

-102 AGVNLLEEN
+102 TSTNLLEEN

-199 TTALLTAVFLA
+199 ATALLTAVFLA

-223 VFSAAFGV
+223 VFSAAFG
-231 TAGAVAGT
+231 
-239 ALGAAAGPMTGGA
+239 AAAGTVLGTATGGA
-252 ALNAV
+252 AV
-257 AGTAAGGAALG
+257 GTLTGGAAAGGAA
-268 ATAGTTAGGV
+268 
-278 TTGVTS
+278 TGVAS
-284 AGLKTAGKLGIKG
+284 AGVKTAGKLGLKG

-318 GAAGIIIHNRDKDS
+318 GVTGIIIHNRDKDS

-366 EDETIASAEGYDI
+366 EDETIASAERYDI

-449 TAKILFCTL
+449 TAKMLFCTL

-473 VMVDVDLSGKG
+473 VIVDVDLDGKG
-484 GTEPV
+484 EADSV

-500 QVVIDNDQVKVTYL
+500 QVVTDNDQVKVTYL

-545 VSIKGDNI
+545 VSVKGDNI
-553 AYATPLRLMAGTTGY
+553 AYDTPLRLMAGTTGY
-568 ITHSMIDAGLDKE
+568 ITHSMIDAGLDKD
-581 DNAVGNKEIVEG
+581 DNAIKNKEIVEG

-599 NVDVCDYTES
+599 SVDVCDYTES

-641 GQFDMIKITQE
+641 GQFDMVKITQE
-652 NVKEKTK
+652 NVKEKIGSK

>member
-1 MTDEYGKYDVRALVA
+1 
-16 RVVSGD
+16 
-22 MKAFEVIYQN
+22 
-32 TYRQV
+32 
-37 YYTCMSFL
+37 
-45 KNEQNVYDVM
+45 M

-102 AGVNLLEEN
+102 TSTNLLEEN

-180 KEGVQRYENT
+180 KAGVQRYENT
-190 NGVKLYSSG
+190 SGVTLYSSG

-223 VFSAAFGV
+223 VFSAAFG
-231 TAGAVAGT
+231 
-239 ALGAAAGPMTGGA
+239 AAAGTVLGTATGVAAVGTLTGGA
-252 ALNAV
+252 
-257 AGTAAGGAALG
+257 AAGGAA
-268 ATAGTTAGGV
+268 
-278 TTGVTS
+278 TGVAS
-284 AGLKTAGKLGIKG
+284 AGVKTAGKLGLKG

-434 SDGVTFFDLGRKPTV
+434 SGGVTFFDLGRKPTV

-473 VMVDVDLSGKG
+473 VIVDVDLDGKG
-484 GTEPV
+484 EADSV

-500 QVVIDNDQVKVTYL
+500 QVVTDNDQVKVTYL

-545 VSIKGDNI
+545 VSVKGDNI
-553 AYATPLRLMAGTTGY
+553 AYDTPLRLMAGTTGY
-568 ITHSMIDAGLDKE
+568 ITHSMIDAGLDKD
-581 DNAVGNKEIVEG
+581 DNAIKNKEIVEG

-599 NVDVCDYTES
+599 SVDVCDYTES
-609 YGGVTTYDIYVA
+609 YGGVTTYDIYAA

-641 GQFDMIKITQE
+641 GQFDMVKITRE
-652 NVKEKTK
+652 NVKEKTDSK

>member
-45 KNEQNVYDVM
+45 KNEHNVYDVM

-102 AGVNLLEEN
+102 TSTNLLEEN

-190 NGVKLYSSG
+190 NGVKMYSSG
-199 TTALLTAVFLA
+199 ATALLTAVFLA

-223 VFSAAFGV
+223 VFSAAFG
-231 TAGAVAGT
+231 
-239 ALGAAAGPMTGGA
+239 AAAGTVLGTATGGA
-252 ALNAV
+252 AV
-257 AGTAAGGAALG
+257 GTLTGGAAAGGAA
-268 ATAGTTAGGV
+268 
-278 TTGVTS
+278 TGVAS
-284 AGLKTAGKLGIKG
+284 AGVKTAGKLGLKG

-303 AKIVASVVAASVVAG
+303 AKIVASVVAVSVVAG
-318 GAAGIIIHNRDKDS
+318 GVTGIIIHNRDKDS

-366 EDETIASAEGYDI
+366 EDETIASAERYDI

-449 TAKILFCTL
+449 TAKMLFCTL

-473 VMVDVDLSGKG
+473 VIVDVDLDGKG
-484 GTEPV
+484 EADSV

-500 QVVIDNDQVKVTYL
+500 QVVTDNDQVKVTYL

-545 VSIKGDNI
+545 VSVKGDNI
-553 AYATPLRLMAGTTGY
+553 AYDTPLRLMAGTTGY
-568 ITHSMIDAGLDKE
+568 ITHSMIDAGLDKD
-581 DNAVGNKEIVEG
+581 DNAIKNKEIVEG

-599 NVDVCDYTES
+599 SVDVCDYTES

-641 GQFDMIKITQE
+641 GQFDMVKITQE
-652 NVKEKTK
+652 NVKEKIGSK

>member
-1 MTDEYGKYDVRALVA
+1 MTDEYGKYDVKALVA

-90 LGKKMPVQLDEA
+90 LGKKMPVQLDEVA
-102 AGVNLLEEN
+102 SANLLEEN

-180 KEGVQRYENT
+180 KAGVQRYENT
-190 NGVKLYSSG
+190 SGVKLYSSG

-223 VFSAAFGV
+223 VFSAAFG
-231 TAGAVAGT
+231 
-239 ALGAAAGPMTGGA
+239 AAAGTVLGTATGGA
-252 ALNAV
+252 AVGTLTG
-257 AGTAAGGAALG
+257 GTAAGGAALG
-268 ATAGTTAGGV
+268 AATGTATGGAA
-278 TTGVTS
+278 TGVAS
-284 AGLKTAGKLGIKG
+284 AGVKTAGKLGIKG

-318 GAAGIIIHNRDKDS
+318 GAAGIIIHNRDKDP

-411 YEGGLPTNWGVQPN
+411 YEGGLPTNWGVQAN
-425 STSKFYIVD
+425 STRKFFIVD
-434 SDGVTFFDLGRKPTV
+434 SDGVTLFDLGRKPTV

-484 GTEPV
+484 ETDSI

-500 QVVIDNDQVKVTYL
+500 QIVTDNDQVKVTYL

-545 VSIKGDNI
+545 VSVKGDNI
-553 AYATPLRLMAGTTGY
+553 AYDTPLRLMAGTTGY
-568 ITHSMIDAGLDKE
+568 ITSSMIDAGLDKE

-599 NVDVCDYTES
+599 SVNVCDYTES
-609 YGGVTTYDIYVA
+609 YGGVTIYDIYVA

-641 GQFDMIKITQE
+641 GQFDMVKITRD
-652 NVKEKTK
+652 NVKEKTGSK

>member
-90 LGKKMPVQLDEA
+90 LGKRMPVQLDEA
-102 AGVNLLEEN
+102 ASTDLLEEN

-190 NGVKLYSSG
+190 SGVKLYSSG

-223 VFSAAFGV
+223 VFSAA
-231 TAGAVAGT
+231 
-239 ALGAAAGPMTGGA
+239 
-252 ALNAV
+252 
-257 AGTAAGGAALG
+257 
-268 ATAGTTAGGV
+268 
-278 TTGVTS
+278 TGVAS
-284 AGLKTAGKLGIKG
+284 AGVKTAGKLGLKG

-318 GAAGIIIHNRDKDS
+318 GVTGIIIHNRDKDS

-411 YEGGLPTNWGVQPN
+411 YEGGLPTNWGVQAN
-425 STSKFYIVD
+425 STRKFFIVD

-473 VMVDVDLSGKG
+473 VMVDVNLSGKG
-484 GTEPV
+484 ETESV

-500 QVVIDNDQVKVTYL
+500 QVVTDNDQVKVTYL

-553 AYATPLRLMAGTTGY
+553 AYTTPLRLMAGTTGY

-581 DNAVGNKEIVEG
+581 DNAVGNKDIVEG

-599 NVDVCDYTES
+599 SVDVCDYTES

-629 SISIDDY
+629 NISIDDY

-641 GQFDMIKITQE
+641 GQFDMVKITRE
-652 NVKEKTK
+652 NVNEKTGSK

>member
-102 AGVNLLEEN
+102 TSTNLLEEN

-180 KEGVQRYENT
+180 KVGVQRYENT
-190 NGVKLYSSG
+190 SGVKLYSSG

-223 VFSAAFGV
+223 VFSAVF
-231 TAGAVAGT
+231 
-239 ALGAAAGPMTGGA
+239 GAAAGTVLGTATGGATVGTLTGGA
-252 ALNAV
+252 A
-257 AGTAAGGAALG
+257 AGGAGGAA
-268 ATAGTTAGGV
+268 
-278 TTGVTS
+278 TGVAS
-284 AGLKTAGKLGIKG
+284 AGVKTAGKLGLKG

-303 AKIVASVVAASVVAG
+303 AKIVAGVVAASVVAG

-366 EDETIASAEGYDI
+366 EDETIASAERYDI

-449 TAKILFCTL
+449 TSKILFCTL

-484 GTEPV
+484 ETESV

-500 QVVIDNDQVKVTYL
+500 QVVTDNDQVKVTYL

-545 VSIKGDNI
+545 VSVKGDNI
-553 AYATPLRLMAGTTGY
+553 AYDTPLRLMAGTTGY
-568 ITHSMIDAGLDKE
+568 ITSSMIDAGLDKE

-599 NVDVCDYTES
+599 SVDVCDYTES

-641 GQFDMIKITQE
+641 GQFDMVKITQE
-652 NVKEKTK
+652 NVKEKTGSK

>member
-102 AGVNLLEEN
+102 TSTNLLEEN

-223 VFSAAFGV
+223 VFSAVF
-231 TAGAVAGT
+231 
-239 ALGAAAGPMTGGA
+239 GAAAGTVLGTATGGA
-252 ALNAV
+252 AV
-257 AGTAAGGAALG
+257 GTLTGGAAAGGAA
-268 ATAGTTAGGV
+268 
-278 TTGVTS
+278 TGVAS
-284 AGLKTAGKLGIKG
+284 AGVKTAGKLGLKG

-366 EDETIASAEGYDI
+366 EDETIASAERYDI

-449 TAKILFCTL
+449 TAKMLFCTL

-473 VMVDVDLSGKG
+473 VIVDVDLDGKG
-484 GTEPV
+484 EADSV

-500 QVVIDNDQVKVTYL
+500 QVVTDNDQVKVTYL

-545 VSIKGDNI
+545 VSVKGDNI
-553 AYATPLRLMAGTTGY
+553 AYDTPLRLMAGTTGY
-568 ITHSMIDAGLDKE
+568 ITHSMIDAGLDKD
-581 DNAVGNKEIVEG
+581 DNAIKNKEIVEG

-599 NVDVCDYTES
+599 SVDVCDYTES

-641 GQFDMIKITQE
+641 GQFDMVKITQE
-652 NVKEKTK
+652 NVKEKIGSK

>member
-1 MTDEYGKYDVRALVA
+1 MTDEYEKYDVRALVA

-45 KNEQNVYDVM
+45 KNEHNVYDVM

-102 AGVNLLEEN
+102 TSTNLLEEN

-180 KEGVQRYENT
+180 KAGVQRYENT
-190 NGVKLYSSG
+190 SGVKLYSSG

-223 VFSAAFGV
+223 VFSAVF
-231 TAGAVAGT
+231 
-239 ALGAAAGPMTGGA
+239 GAAAGTVLGTATGGA
-252 ALNAV
+252 AV
-257 AGTAAGGAALG
+257 GTLTGGAAAGGAGG
-268 ATAGTTAGGV
+268 AA
-278 TTGVTS
+278 TGVAS
-284 AGLKTAGKLGIKG
+284 AGVKTAGKLGLKG

-303 AKIVASVVAASVVAG
+303 AKIVAGVVAASVVAG

-366 EDETIASAEGYDI
+366 EDETIASAERYDI

-449 TAKILFCTL
+449 TAKMLFCTL

-473 VMVDVDLSGKG
+473 VIVDVDLDGKG
-484 GTEPV
+484 EADSV

-500 QVVIDNDQVKVTYL
+500 QVVTDNDQVKVTYL

-545 VSIKGDNI
+545 VSVKGDNI
-553 AYATPLRLMAGTTGY
+553 AYDTPLRLMAGTTGY
-568 ITHSMIDAGLDKE
+568 ITHSMIDAGLDKD
-581 DNAVGNKEIVEG
+581 DNAIKNKEIVEG

-599 NVDVCDYTES
+599 SVDVCDYTES

-641 GQFDMIKITQE
+641 GQFDMVKITQE
-652 NVKEKTK
+652 NVKEKTGSK

>member
-45 KNEQNVYDVM
+45 KNEHNVYDVM

-102 AGVNLLEEN
+102 TSTNLLEEN

-223 VFSAAFGV
+223 VFSAVF
-231 TAGAVAGT
+231 
-239 ALGAAAGPMTGGA
+239 GAAAGTVLGTATGGA
-252 ALNAV
+252 AV
-257 AGTAAGGAALG
+257 GTLTGGAAAGGAA
-268 ATAGTTAGGV
+268 
-278 TTGVTS
+278 TGVAS
-284 AGLKTAGKLGIKG
+284 AGVKTAGKLGLKG

-449 TAKILFCTL
+449 TAKMLFCTL

-473 VMVDVDLSGKG
+473 VIVDVDLDGKG
-484 GTEPV
+484 EADSV

-500 QVVIDNDQVKVTYL
+500 QVVTDNDQVKVTYL

-545 VSIKGDNI
+545 VSVKGDNI
-553 AYATPLRLMAGTTGY
+553 VYDTPLRLMAGTTGY
-568 ITHSMIDAGLDKE
+568 ITHSMIDAGLDKD
-581 DNAVGNKEIVEG
+581 DNAIKNKEIVEG

-599 NVDVCDYTES
+599 SVDVCDYTES

-641 GQFDMIKITQE
+641 GQFDMVKITRE
-652 NVKEKTK
+652 NVKEKTDSK

>member
-102 AGVNLLEEN
+102 TSTNLLEEN

-180 KEGVQRYENT
+180 KAGVQRYENT
-190 NGVKLYSSG
+190 SGVKLYSSG

-223 VFSAAFGV
+223 VFSAVF
-231 TAGAVAGT
+231 
-239 ALGAAAGPMTGGA
+239 GAAAGTVLGTATGGA
-252 ALNAV
+252 AV
-257 AGTAAGGAALG
+257 GTLTGGAAAGGAGG
-268 ATAGTTAGGV
+268 AA
-278 TTGVTS
+278 TGVAS
-284 AGLKTAGKLGIKG
+284 AGVKTAGKLGLKG

-303 AKIVASVVAASVVAG
+303 AKIVASVVAVSVVAG
-318 GAAGIIIHNRDKDS
+318 GVTGIIIHNRDKDS

-366 EDETIASAEGYDI
+366 EDETIASAERYDI

-449 TAKILFCTL
+449 TAKMLFCTL

-473 VMVDVDLSGKG
+473 VIVDVDLDGKG
-484 GTEPV
+484 EADSV

-500 QVVIDNDQVKVTYL
+500 QVVTDNDQVKVTYL

-545 VSIKGDNI
+545 VSVKGDNI
-553 AYATPLRLMAGTTGY
+553 AYDTPLRLMAGTTGY
-568 ITHSMIDAGLDKE
+568 ITHSMIDAGLDKD
-581 DNAVGNKEIVEG
+581 DNAIKNKEIVEG

-599 NVDVCDYTES
+599 SVDVCDYTES

-641 GQFDMIKITQE
+641 GQFDMVKITQE
-652 NVKEKTK
+652 NVKEKTGSK

>member
-66 QQLENPERI
+66 QQLENPKRI

-102 AGVNLLEEN
+102 TSTNLLEEN

-180 KEGVQRYENT
+180 KAGVQRYENT
-190 NGVKLYSSG
+190 SGVKLYSSG

-223 VFSAAFGV
+223 VFSAVF
-231 TAGAVAGT
+231 
-239 ALGAAAGPMTGGA
+239 GAAAGTVLGTATGGA
-252 ALNAV
+252 AV
-257 AGTAAGGAALG
+257 GTLTGGAAAGGAGG
-268 ATAGTTAGGV
+268 AA
-278 TTGVTS
+278 TGVAS
-284 AGLKTAGKLGIKG
+284 AGVKTAGKLGLKG

-434 SDGVTFFDLGRKPTV
+434 SAGVTFFDLGRKPTV
-449 TAKILFCTL
+449 TSKILFCTL

-484 GTEPV
+484 ETESV

-500 QVVIDNDQVKVTYL
+500 QVVTDNDQVKVTYL

-545 VSIKGDNI
+545 VSVKGDNI
-553 AYATPLRLMAGTTGY
+553 AYDTPLRLMAGTTGY
-568 ITHSMIDAGLDKE
+568 ITSSMIDAGLDKE

-599 NVDVCDYTES
+599 SVDVCDYTES

-641 GQFDMIKITQE
+641 GQFDMVKITRE
-652 NVKEKTK
+652 NVKEKTDSK

>member
-1 MTDEYGKYDVRALVA
+1 MTDEYEKYDVRALVA

-45 KNEQNVYDVM
+45 KNEHNVYDVM

-102 AGVNLLEEN
+102 TSTNLLEEN

-180 KEGVQRYENT
+180 KAGVQRYENT
-190 NGVKLYSSG
+190 SGVKLYSSG

-223 VFSAAFGV
+223 VFSAVF
-231 TAGAVAGT
+231 
-239 ALGAAAGPMTGGA
+239 GAAAGTVLGTATGGA
-252 ALNAV
+252 AV
-257 AGTAAGGAALG
+257 GTLTGGAAAGGAGG
-268 ATAGTTAGGV
+268 AA
-278 TTGVTS
+278 TGVAS
-284 AGLKTAGKLGIKG
+284 AGVKTAGKLGLKG

-318 GAAGIIIHNRDKDS
+318 GVTGIIIHNRDKDS

-366 EDETIASAEGYDI
+366 DDETIASAEGYDI

-449 TAKILFCTL
+449 TSKILFCTL

-484 GTEPV
+484 ETESV

-500 QVVIDNDQVKVTYL
+500 QVVTDNDQVKVTYL

-545 VSIKGDNI
+545 VSVKGDNI
-553 AYATPLRLMAGTTGY
+553 AYDTPLRLMAGTTGY
-568 ITHSMIDAGLDKE
+568 ITSSMIDAGLDKE

-599 NVDVCDYTES
+599 SVDVCDYTES

-641 GQFDMIKITQE
+641 GQFDMVKITQE
-652 NVKEKTK
+652 NVKEKTGSK